1 MNVPMEMAG
10 TTGLMA
16 GLISLFSL
24 LVFRPLAERV
34 RLLDIPDQRK
44 THKGAVPLIGGLSAF
59 AGLFVAWLIAM
70 PFSGGYGIFLLCS
83 LLLVLLGAVDDARHL
98 PAAFRL
104 WAQVTLGALLV
115 YGSGVSLEHFG
126 NLFGLGAIELGWTGP
141 LITIAAVIGA
151 TNAFNMMDGID
162 GLAGSMSLVGL
173 VSLLILFVGAPGFG
187 AETTLSIAIILALVP
202 YMMANLRVPPFEK
215 RIFMG
220 DAGALFIGFSVVW
233 LLTKGA
239 QMEQAAFRPVTALW
253 IIAIPLMDM
262 VSIMVRRARK
272 GLSVMKADRDHLH
285 HIFLRAGL
293 SDRQALVVITLM
305 AVLLASIGL
314 IGEWLAVPGWL
325 MFGGFLGVFLLY
337 QWSLRHAWRLAVA
350 ARQRLTRT

>member
-1 MNVPMEMAG
+1 MSVPMEMAG

-24 LVFRPLAERV
+24 FVLRPVAERT
-34 RLLDIPDQRK
+34 RLLDVPDQRK

-59 AGLFVAWLIAM
+59 LGLFAAWLIAM

-83 LLLVLLGAVDDARHL
+83 LLLVALGAVDDARHL
-98 PAAFRL
+98 PASFRL
-104 WAQVTLGALLV
+104 GAQVAIGALLV

-126 NLFGLGAIELGWTGP
+126 NLFGFGSIELGWTGP
-141 LITIAAVIGA
+141 LVTIAAVIGA

-173 VSLLILFVGAPGFG
+173 ASLLILFVAAPGFG
-187 AETTLSIAIILALVP
+187 AETTLSLAIILALVP
-202 YMMANLRVPPFEK
+202 YMMANLRVPPFCK

-239 QMEQAAFRPVTALW
+239 QIEQGAFRPVTALW
-253 IIAIPLMDM
+253 VIAIPLMDM
-262 VSIMVRRARK
+262 VAIMVRRARK
-272 GLSVMKADRDHLH
+272 GGSMMEADRDHLH

-293 SDRQALVVITLM
+293 SDRQALAVITLM
-305 AVLLASIGL
+305 AVLMASIGL
-314 IGEWLAVPGWL
+314 IGEWLALPGWL
-325 MFGGFLGVFLLY
+325 MFGGFLGVFFLY
-337 QWSLRHAWRLAVA
+337 QWVLRHAWRVVVGLRRWTAS
-350 ARQRLTRT
+350 